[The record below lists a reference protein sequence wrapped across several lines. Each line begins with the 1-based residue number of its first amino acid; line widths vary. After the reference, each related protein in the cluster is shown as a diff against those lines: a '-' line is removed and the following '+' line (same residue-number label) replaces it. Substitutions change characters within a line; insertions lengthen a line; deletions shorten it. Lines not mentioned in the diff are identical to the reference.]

1 MNDITSYKYNYLIMF
16 SEGLLLLIG
25 LTRSNTEVQKIVTFQ
40 ATFEKLLAVIEEQE
54 GISGDIVVQDSL
66 TLMHNLLRYNVSDQV
81 NI

>member
-1 MNDITSYKYNYLIMF
+1 
-16 SEGLLLLIG
+16 LIG

-81 NI
+81 NIAYSSVYVLGLLS